1 MGDVET
7 NSKKESILERTSD
20 HSSAYFSSTAGGCGA
35 DAVHSINNAHTRGV
49 DHDGGQLVAD
59 LSKRNDVGRILAF
72 QARRVRRNKRIYLQ
86 ALQRYCSSSSV
97 TFE

>member
-1 MGDVET
+1 
-7 NSKKESILERTSD
+7 
-20 HSSAYFSSTAGGCGA
+20 
-35 DAVHSINNAHTRGV
+35 V

-86 ALQRYCSSSSV
+86 ALQRVLQQLVCHVRGEPSEIE
-97 TFE
+97 FGIRI